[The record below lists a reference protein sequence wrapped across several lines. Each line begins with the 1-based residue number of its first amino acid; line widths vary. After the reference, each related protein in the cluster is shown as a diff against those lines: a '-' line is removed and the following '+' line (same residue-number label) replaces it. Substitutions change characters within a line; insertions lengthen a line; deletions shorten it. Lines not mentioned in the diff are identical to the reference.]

1 MLASN
6 FLLFWQHQ
14 YKNSHKGT
22 PTFYDFTKRNHKRLY
37 VVEDNGI
44 EPLTPCLQSRC
55 SPSWANPPLKSFSA
69 LLKSPDFQEPSS
81 SRQKAMPHTWVC
93 KWPDNA
99 EMRRLLAI
107 WWVWMDSNHR
117 PPPYQDGALT
127 SWATDPVKVA
137 INAAIAMLANLF
149 WCCYCRTTDKCECL
163 QSRFFSLERRWSSR
177 TFRYGYLVTTSPQ
190 SWILPW

>member
-1 MLASN
+1 MFASN
-6 FLLFWQHQ
+6 FFLHLQHQ
-14 YKNSHKGT
+14 LSIPTKGLQL
-22 PTFYDFTKRNHKRLY
+22 FMISQNEII
-37 VVEDNGI
+37 EDCMWWRITGSN
-44 EPLTPCLQSRC
+44 R
-55 SPSWANPPLKSFSA
+55 WPPACKAGA
-69 LLKSPDFQEPSS
+69 LPAELI
-81 SRQKAMPHTWVC
+81 PHYLG
-93 KWPDNA
+93 
-99 EMRRLLAI
+99 EI